1 METVVG
7 AIAIAFV
14 IWWLAE
20 EFQQFARRNRALEF
34 VQWRRRRGAN
44 LLSLRE
50 LIGGGLLCYR
60 AASRIALTC
69 WADWLRGSPRYW
81 RTA

>member
-14 IWWLAE
+14 LWWLAE

-34 VQWRRRRGAN
+34 VQWW
-44 LLSLRE
+44 LS
-50 LIGGGLLCYR
+50 
-60 AASRIALTC
+60 A
-69 WADWLRGSPRYW
+69 PV
-81 RTA
+81 